1 MDTFGDALL
10 RVGALPRYGIP
21 LQDIHAAL
29 VRLREERK
37 RPLER
42 LDELAALPGLSA
54 EAANG
59 FRLLAADLQGLA
71 PQSQPWDFL
80 TNYLLDRTGIGRVIA
95 GAATVPARM
104 RNVAV
109 WQFLNF
115 LRDHSPVGFG
125 LPIQRTLDRVRQLVL
140 LAEERDLRQVPAPAL
155 HMDAVRLM
163 TVHGSKGLEF
173 EAVHVPGL
181 ATRSFPTSYTGQ
193 RCPPPVG
200 LIAGAEGS
208 VSDEAKRS
216 HAMEEECLFFVAVSR
231 ARTYLQ
237 FYQPRFYPNGDKRSS
252 SKPLTKLTSRLV
264 HETGSPPTAPLPP
277 DAPRPQLIK
286 ITYGQDWLLS
296 DRRLELYQ
304 KCPRRFFYT
313 HVLGLGGARKATAFA
328 RTHDCLYELIRWM
341 SQARLEGDPAQA
353 EAEAAFETIWQD
365 RGPKDHAFASDYR
378 QLASRLVG
386 ALVSSGAGRRFRK
399 SEPLAIDF
407 PNGRVVV
414 EPNELAEMLDR
425 KTVLRRVRTGYRTK
439 EEYDGLEYTLYRLA
453 GEAHFGNAFVV
464 EALHLTDGIME
475 FVEISDEKFGNRC
488 DKTQT
493 MLTGINAGDFPTEIN
508 AVTCPR
514 CPHFFVCPAVPNGP
528 LTLS

>member
-1 MDTFGDALL
+1 M
-10 RVGALPRYGIP
+10 
-21 LQDIHAAL
+21 
-29 VRLREERK
+29 
-37 RPLER
+37 
-42 LDELAALPGLSA
+42 
-54 EAANG
+54 
-59 FRLLAADLQGLA
+59 
-71 PQSQPWDFL
+71 
-80 TNYLLDRTGIGRVIA
+80 A

-125 LPIQRTLDRVRQLVL
+125 FPIQRALDRVRQLVL

-181 ATRSFPTSYTGQ
+181 ATRSFPTSYSGQ

-200 LIAGAEGS
+200 LIAGAQGS

-216 HAMEEECLFFVAVSR
+216 HATEEECLFFVAISR
-231 ARTYLQ
+231 ARTYLRL
-237 FYQPRFYPNGDKRSS
+237 YQTRFNASGGKRSPS
-252 SKPLTKLTSRLV
+252 TLLTKPLLHLA
-264 HETGSPPTAPLPP
+264 HETASPATIPLPP
-277 DAPRPQLIK
+277 DAPRPQPIK
-286 ITYGQDWLLS
+286 ITYGPDWILS
-296 DRRLELYQ
+296 DRRLELCQ

-341 SQARLEGDPAQA
+341 SQARLEGDPAEA
-353 EAEAAFETIWQD
+353 DAEAAFEAIWRE
-365 RGPKDHAFASDYR
+365 RGPVDHALAGDYR
-378 QLASRLVG
+378 RLASRLVG
-386 ALVSSGAGRRFRK
+386 ALVRSGAGRRFQK

-414 EPNELAEMLDR
+414 EPNERAEMLDG
-425 KTVLRRVRTGYRTK
+425 KVVLRRVRTGYRTK
-439 EEYDGLEYTLYRLA
+439 QEYDGLEYTLYRLA
-453 GEAHFGNAFVV
+453 GEMHFKDGFVV
-464 EALHLTDGIME
+464 EALHLTDGVME
-475 FVEISDEKFGNRC
+475 FVEFSDKKFDNRREEA
-488 DKTQT
+488 QT
-493 MLTGINAGDFPTEIN
+493 MLSGINAGNFPTEID

-514 CPHFFVCPAVPNGP
+514 CPHFFICPAVPKGP
-528 LTLS
+528 LDMS